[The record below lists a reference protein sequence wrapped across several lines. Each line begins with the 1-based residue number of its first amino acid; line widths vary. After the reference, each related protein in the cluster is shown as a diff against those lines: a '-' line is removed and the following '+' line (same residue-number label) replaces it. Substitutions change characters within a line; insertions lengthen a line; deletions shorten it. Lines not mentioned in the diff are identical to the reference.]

1 MREERRDLAWYYG
14 EEIGGR
20 LWRALARQLANRKTQ
35 LGVDEDTLALEDVQV
50 WAELGAPEVLS
61 VLDLALSAQD
71 AALRVRARVD
81 LTSASVPVQVE
92 AVARTEDAK
101 EMRDYAA
108 YFCEKGLVRLSAGLV
123 PELGEDALDALAER
137 LLAAY
142 YPEALEKPR
151 RVDAHEMAERMG
163 LAIKCH
169 RIAAKQDIYGEIFF
183 AEAEPQLFYDNR
195 KAYSKNFVKSK
206 TMVVDPT
213 ATYMGE
219 VGTYDGTIVHE
230 CLHWALHGQAMA
242 LGRAQQPD
250 SQEPAICCR
259 VDGGVAN
266 PDDAVLLA
274 LENQANTLVPHV
286 QMPLAQFRQRANALL
301 KGHNQSENWSRS
313 RCIVMPSVID
323 DLADFFGVS
332 RQAAKLRLI
341 EAGYVDA
348 AGAYVYI
355 DGRYLP
361 PHGWTPGA
369 LKENETFSIPAEEA
383 ARLLMEDADFA
394 RAAQGYL
401 YVDGHFVLD
410 DPRYVTRGEDGALML
425 SDAARYHM
433 DQCCLRFKVALG
445 GAQARYGEFCLLSQ
459 SAGIPLTKEYLFR
472 DLDNRSE
479 KWQRRLVNREKMIIK
494 LIRELPNGFTE
505 AFRLAINSFGCSQN
519 KIAERTG
526 YSPASVG
533 QIINQKTHGT
543 VGKVVA
549 MCLAANLP
557 PEISLPLLHKGGYYL
572 EPNNLTH
579 CIYHLVLKQ
588 RSDLPFEENKK
599 FLEEHGAPLPPP
611 QSKDY

>member
-1 MREERRDLAWYYG
+1 MRNERRDLAWYYG

-50 WAELGAPEVLS
+50 WAELGAPEVFS

-101 EMRDYAA
+101 EMQDYAA

-123 PELGEDALDALAER
+123 PELAEDALDALAER

-163 LAIKCH
+163 LSVLYRQIEPEGE
-169 RIAAKQDIYGEIFF
+169 IYGEIFF
-183 AEAEPQLFYDNR
+183 QKTETPLYDAMR
-195 KAYSKNFVKSK
+195 QHQVLAPVERK
-206 TMVVDPT
+206 TMVVDTT
-213 ATYMGE
+213 ATFMGGM
-219 VGTYDGTIVHE
+219 GTHDNTIVHE
-230 CLHWALHGQAMA
+230 CVHWALHGQAMA
-242 LGRAQQPD
+242 LRRAQQPD

-259 VDGGVAN
+259 VDGGAGRAG
-266 PDDAVLLA
+266 DDRLL
-274 LENQANTLVPHV
+274 EMEWQANTLARCI
-286 QMPLAQFRQRANALL
+286 QMPRALFRRKAEEAWARHDMKVITPNRV
-301 KGHNQSENWSRS
+301 EE
-313 RCIVMPSVID
+313 MPGVID
-323 DLADFFGVS
+323 DLAGFFGVS
-332 RQAAKLRLI
+332 REAAKLRML
-341 EAGYVDA
+341 EVGFESVAGV
-348 AGAYVYI
+348 YVYI
-355 DGRYLP
+355 DGRYLR
-361 PHGWTPGA
+361 PHSWRAGTLA
-369 LKENETFSIPAEEA
+369 RDETFSIPAEDA
-383 ARLLMEDADFA
+383 ARLMVEDADFA

-401 YVDGHFVLD
+401 YVEGHFVLD

-433 DQCCLRFKVALG
+433 DQCCLRFKMVLG

-472 DLDNRSE
+472 DFDNRSE

-579 CIYHLVLKQ
+579 CMYHLVLKQ

>member
-35 LGVDEDTLALEDVQV
+35 LGVDEDALALEDVQV
-50 WAELGAPEVLS
+50 WAELGAPEVFS

-71 AALRVRARVD
+71 AALRVWARVD

-92 AVARTEDAK
+92 VVARAEDAK
-101 EMRDYAA
+101 EMQKYAA
-108 YFCEKGLVRLSAGLV
+108 YFSEKGLVRLSAGLV

-242 LGRAQQPD
+242 LRRAQQPD

-259 VDGGVAN
+259 VDGGAGRAG
-266 PDDAVLLA
+266 DDRLL
-274 LENQANTLVPHV
+274 EMEWQANTLARYI
-286 QMPLAQFRQRANALL
+286 QMPRALFRRKAEEAWTR
-301 KGHNQSENWSRS
+301 HNMKVITPNRVEE
-313 RCIVMPSVID
+313 MPGVID
-323 DLADFFGVS
+323 DLAGFFGVS
-332 RQAAKLRLI
+332 REAAKLRML
-341 EAGYVDA
+341 EVGFESVAGV
-348 AGAYVYI
+348 YVYI
-355 DGRYLP
+355 DGRYLR
-361 PHGWTPGA
+361 PHSWRAGA
-369 LKENETFSIPAEEA
+369 LAQDETFSIPAEDA
-383 ARLLMEDADFA
+383 ARLMVEDADFA

-401 YVDGHFVLD
+401 YVEGHFVLD

-433 DQCCLRFKVALG
+433 DQCCLRFKMVLG

-459 SAGIPLTKEYLFR
+459 SAGIPLDPAYLSCSPEQQAEQ
-472 DLDNRSE
+472 LAE
-479 KWQRRLVNREKMIIK
+479 
-494 LIRELPNGFTE
+494 IR
-505 AFRLAINSFGCSQN
+505 
-519 KIAERTG
+519 AERDRILGKIKASPEKAWKILIEWRETNQSELESVTG
-526 YSPASVG
+526 LSRET
-533 QIINQKTHGT
+533 INKLATGKTPGNKQT
-543 VGKVVA
+543 VLL
-549 MCLAANLP
+549 MCFALQLP
-557 PEISLPLLHKGGYYL
+557 PEISKFMLGYSKNALAEENESENCCLKALNDFYMYPLPSILIYL
-572 EPNNLTH
+572 ENN
-579 CIYHLVLKQ
+579 CSIYL
-588 RSDLPFEENKK
+588 R
-599 FLEEHGAPLPPP
+599 
-611 QSKDY
+611 

>member
-35 LGVDEDTLALEDVQV
+35 LGVDEDALALEDVQV
-50 WAELGAPEVLS
+50 WAELGAPEVFS

-71 AALRVRARVD
+71 AALQVRARVD

-92 AVARTEDAK
+92 VVARAEDAK
-101 EMRDYAA
+101 EMQKYAA

-123 PELGEDALDALAER
+123 PELGEDDLDALAER

-151 RVDAHEMAERMG
+151 RVDAHEMEERMG

-242 LGRAQQPD
+242 LRRAQQPD

-323 DLADFFGVS
+323 DLAGFFGVS

-369 LKENETFSIPAEEA
+369 LKENETFSIPVEEA

-410 DPRYVTRGEDGALML
+410 DPRYVGRDHSGEWHLTEAAYLNMERYCLKFTLSVQDNSTVPHTR
-425 SDAARYHM
+425 Y
-433 DQCCLRFKVALG
+433 
-445 GAQARYGEFCLLSQ
+445 AQMCLLSQ
-459 SAGIPLTKEYLFR
+459 SKGIPFLAEYHYS
-472 DLDNRSE
+472 LDYNTLLPVQQEQWLERTAMIM
-479 KWQRRLVNREKMIIK
+479 KMVNEM
-494 LIRELPNGFTE
+494 PNSFTE
-505 AFRLAINSFGCSQN
+505 AWKYVLKRLNISQ
-519 KIAERTG
+519 AELSRRTEF
-526 YSPASVG
+526 SEASIG
-533 QIINQKTHGT
+533 DTINQNRQGAL
-543 VGKVVA
+543 GKVIK
-549 MCLAANLP
+549 MCLAINLP
-557 PEISLPLLHKGGYYL
+557 PEISLRLLEKGGYHL
-572 EPNNLTH
+572 KHDNDAHLM
-579 CIYHLVLKQ
+579 YHLVLSN
-588 RSDLPFEENKK
+588 RYTLSLEENMD
-599 FLEEHGAPLPPP
+599 FLEQHHAPLPA
-611 QSKDY
+611 

>member
-50 WAELGAPEVLS
+50 WAELGAPEVFS
-61 VLDLALSAQD
+61 VLDLALSAQG

-81 LTSASVPVQVE
+81 LTSASFPVQVE
-92 AVARTEDAK
+92 AVARAEDAK
-101 EMRDYAA
+101 EMQKYAA

-123 PELGEDALDALAER
+123 PELDEDDLDALAER

-250 SQEPAICCR
+250 SQEPVICCR

-323 DLADFFGVS
+323 DLAGFFGVS

-410 DPRYVTRGEDGALML
+410 DPRYVGRDHSGEWHLTEAAYLNMERYCLKFTLSVQDNSTVPHTR
-425 SDAARYHM
+425 Y
-433 DQCCLRFKVALG
+433 
-445 GAQARYGEFCLLSQ
+445 AQMCLLSQ
-459 SAGIPLTKEYLFR
+459 SKGIPLNPAYHFELTGSPKEQARQLAEINQERERILAEIRTTPDEAWRILIDWRRTKQTQLEEITGLKR
-472 DLDNRSE
+472 ETVN
-479 KWQRRLVNREKMIIK
+479 KLVNGKTRGDK
-494 LIRELPNGFTE
+494 
-505 AFRLAINSFGCSQN
+505 
-519 KIAERTG
+519 RT
-526 YSPASVG
+526 VLL
-533 QIINQKTHGT
+533 
-543 VGKVVA
+543 
-549 MCLAANLP
+549 MCLGLCLP
-557 PEISLPLLHKGGYYL
+557 PEISEFMFGYSENALSEYNPSERCCLRFLNQFYMLGQSMDFARAYL
-572 EPNNLTH
+572 AEY
-579 CIYHLVLKQ
+579 CDIHL
-588 RSDLPFEENKK
+588 
-599 FLEEHGAPLPPP
+599 
-611 QSKDY
+611 

>member
-50 WAELGAPEVLS
+50 WAELGAPEVFS

-71 AALRVRARVD
+71 AALQVRARVD
-81 LTSASVPVQVE
+81 LTSASFPVQVE
-92 AVARTEDAK
+92 AVAHAEDAE
-101 EMRDYAA
+101 EMQDYAA

-123 PELGEDALDALAER
+123 PELGEDDLDALAER

-242 LGRAQQPD
+242 LRRAQQPD

-259 VDGGVAN
+259 VDGGAGRAG
-266 PDDAVLLA
+266 DDRLL
-274 LENQANTLVPHV
+274 EMEWQANTLARCI
-286 QMPLAQFRQRANALL
+286 QMPRALFRRKAEEAWARHDMKVITPNRV
-301 KGHNQSENWSRS
+301 EE
-313 RCIVMPSVID
+313 MPGVID
-323 DLADFFGVS
+323 DLAEFFGVS
-332 RQAAKLRLI
+332 REAAKLRML
-341 EAGYVDA
+341 EVGFESVAGV
-348 AGAYVYI
+348 YVYI
-355 DGRYLP
+355 DGRYLR
-361 PHGWTPGA
+361 PHSWRAGA
-369 LKENETFSIPAEEA
+369 LGRDETFSIPTEDA
-383 ARLLMEDADFA
+383 ARLMVEDADFA

-401 YVDGHFVLD
+401 YVEGHFVLD

-433 DQCCLRFKVALG
+433 DQCCLRFKVVLG

-459 SAGIPLTKEYLFR
+459 SAGIPLDPAYLSCSPEQQAEQ
-472 DLDNRSE
+472 LAE
-479 KWQRRLVNREKMIIK
+479 
-494 LIRELPNGFTE
+494 IR
-505 AFRLAINSFGCSQN
+505 
-519 KIAERTG
+519 AERDRILGKIKATPKKAWKILIEWRETNQSELESVTG
-526 YSPASVG
+526 LSRET
-533 QIINQKTHGT
+533 INKLATGKTPGNKQT
-543 VGKVVA
+543 VLL
-549 MCLAANLP
+549 MCFALQLP
-557 PEISLPLLHKGGYYL
+557 PEINKFMLGYSKNAL
-572 EPNNLTH
+572 A
-579 CIYHLVLKQ
+579 
-588 RSDLPFEENKK
+588 EENESENCCLKALND
-599 FLEEHGAPLPPP
+599 FYMYPLP
-611 QSKDY
+611 SILIYL

>member
-50 WAELGAPEVLS
+50 WAELGAPEVFS

-71 AALRVRARVD
+71 AALQVRARVD
-81 LTSASVPVQVE
+81 LTSASFPVQVE
-92 AVARTEDAK
+92 AVARAEDAK
-101 EMRDYAA
+101 EMQKYAA
-108 YFCEKGLVRLSAGLV
+108 YFSEKGLVRLSAGLV

-242 LGRAQQPD
+242 LRRAQQPD

-259 VDGGVAN
+259 VDGGAGRAG
-266 PDDAVLLA
+266 DDRLL
-274 LENQANTLVPHV
+274 EMEWQANTLARCI
-286 QMPLAQFRQRANALL
+286 QMPRALFRRKAEEAWARHDMKVITPNRV
-301 KGHNQSENWSRS
+301 EE
-313 RCIVMPSVID
+313 MPGVID
-323 DLADFFGVS
+323 DLAEFFGVS
-332 RQAAKLRLI
+332 REAAKLRML
-341 EAGYVDA
+341 EVGFESVAGV
-348 AGAYVYI
+348 YVYI
-355 DGRYLP
+355 DGRYLR
-361 PHGWTPGA
+361 PHSWRAGA
-369 LKENETFSIPAEEA
+369 LGRDETFSIPAEDA
-383 ARLLMEDADFA
+383 ARLMVEDADFA

-401 YVDGHFVLD
+401 YVEGHFVLD

-425 SDAARYHM
+425 SDASRYHM
-433 DQCCLRFKVALG
+433 DQCCLRFKMVLG

-459 SAGIPLTKEYLFR
+459 SAGIPLDPAYLSCSPEQQAEQ
-472 DLDNRSE
+472 LAE
-479 KWQRRLVNREKMIIK
+479 
-494 LIRELPNGFTE
+494 IR
-505 AFRLAINSFGCSQN
+505 
-519 KIAERTG
+519 AERDRILGKIKASPKKAWKILIEWRETNQSELESVTG
-526 YSPASVG
+526 LSRET
-533 QIINQKTHGT
+533 INKLATGKTPGNKQT
-543 VGKVVA
+543 VLL
-549 MCLAANLP
+549 MCFALQLP
-557 PEISLPLLHKGGYYL
+557 PEISKFMLGYSKNALAEENESENCCLKALNDFYMYPLPSILIYL
-572 EPNNLTH
+572 ENN
-579 CIYHLVLKQ
+579 CNIYL
-588 RSDLPFEENKK
+588 R
-599 FLEEHGAPLPPP
+599 
-611 QSKDY
+611 